1 MNPLLGSV
9 VERERLTV
17 SSTFETDSESHAVG
31 AVLFL
36 LLLAVENQKR
46 PLGQTWIGDDAKTH
60 PRSPA
65 RECDMSDR
73 GYTTYFGRYSFCR
86 LRIHFTVY
94 SLRVR
99 IWLRFTIHHSIHSGS
114 WRFRCSYGHVS
125 RSTLTIDSAGIR
137 AVYAGT
143 GYVCV

>member
-1 MNPLLGSV
+1 MSHLPPQNDLAQV

-65 RECDMSDR
+65 RE
-73 GYTTYFGRYSFCR
+73 YSYNVCSR
-86 LRIHFTVY
+86 R
-94 SLRVR
+94 S
-99 IWLRFTIHHSIHSGS
+99 WL
-114 WRFRCSYGHVS
+114 V
-125 RSTLTIDSAGIR
+125 
-137 AVYAGT
+137 
-143 GYVCV
+143 

>member
-17 SSTFETDSESHAVG
+17 SSAFETDSESHAVG

-36 LLLAVENQKR
+36 LLLAIENQKR

-73 GYTTYFGRYSFCR
+73 GYTT
-86 LRIHFTVY
+86 LVA
-94 SLRVR
+94 
-99 IWLRFTIHHSIHSGS
+99 
-114 WRFRCSYGHVS
+114 S
-125 RSTLTIDSAGIR
+125 RSADNSSTSRSLDSEYEYGFDLLYIIR
-137 AVYAGT
+137 SIPAHGASVVLMAM
-143 GYVCV
+143 